1 MLDAYK
7 DGCRG
12 AFESTNSP
20 AQRKPRATTSPI
32 SLRLS
37 PDERAKLERS
47 AGQETLSR
55 YIRKRLFG
63 DGIAEPHS
71 RRPVRKGH
79 LPPADM
85 VLLARFLGV
94 LGESQIATNLTQIAD
109 AAKAG
114 ALPVT
119 DDLVDELRA
128 SCAEVHEMR
137 NALIQA
143 LAGACR

>member
-7 DGCRG
+7 DECRG
-12 AFESTNSP
+12 AFEGANGLAP
-20 AQRKPRATTSPI
+20 RKTRATTSPL

-37 PDERAKLERS
+37 PDERAKLEQD

-63 DGIAEPHS
+63 DGIVEPHS
-71 RRPVRKGH
+71 RRPTRKSH

-94 LGESQIATNLTQIAD
+94 LGESQIATNLTQIAN
-109 AAKAG
+109 AATAG
-114 ALPVT
+114 ALPVS

-128 SCAEVHEMR
+128 SCAEIHEMR
-137 NALIQA
+137 NALITA
-143 LAGACR
+143 LRGARR

>member
-7 DGCRG
+7 DDCRE
-12 AFESTNSP
+12 AFTGSHGEP
-20 AQRKPRATTSPI
+20 PRKPRPTTSPI

-37 PDERAKLERS
+37 PDERAKLERA

-55 YIRKRLFG
+55 YIRQRLFG
-63 DGIAEPHS
+63 DNDNQPHS
-71 RRPVRKGH
+71 RRPKRKSH

-94 LGESQIATNLTQIAD
+94 LGESQIVTNLSQIAD
-109 AAKAG
+109 AAMAG

-119 DDLVDELRA
+119 DELVDELRA

-143 LAGACR
+143 LTGARR

>member
-7 DGCRG
+7 DECRS
-12 AFESTNSP
+12 AFEGTKSLEP
-20 AQRKPRATTSPI
+20 RKPRATTSPI

-37 PDERAKLERS
+37 PDERAKLERA

-63 DGIAEPHS
+63 DGIMEPHS
-71 RRPVRKGH
+71 RRPVRKSH

-94 LGESQIATNLTQIAD
+94 LGQSQIATNLTQLAD
-109 AAKAG
+109 AATAG

-143 LAGACR
+143 LTGARR